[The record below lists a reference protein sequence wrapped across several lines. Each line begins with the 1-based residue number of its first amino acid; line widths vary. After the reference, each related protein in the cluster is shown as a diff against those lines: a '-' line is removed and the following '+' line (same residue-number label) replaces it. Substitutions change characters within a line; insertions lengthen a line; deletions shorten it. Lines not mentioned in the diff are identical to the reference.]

1 MPEVALV
8 AVSRVYLHVV
18 AQRHD
23 LVEDRTHDPR
33 IVSAGHV
40 GAADRLAEERVARE
54 EDLGGGVVEDHVSG
68 RMSGCGDDVE
78 RRLPEGDGV
87 AAVEVDVYCLG
98 HGARM
103 HAEELGPHTGRLE
116 QEAVARGEGEG
127 HAVAAAQELHTHR
140 MVEVPVGVECE
151 YGFEAPLGDEVLEG
165 MVFALVHVAGVDD
178 GGLEGVVPHNVGI
191 LLYGVEYHS
200 CYLYHC
206 KVFLGRRMTPVIRV
220 KVSNFARDGPTA
232 ADKIGFKV
240 PFCAVPAPTWQ
251 ANLHLLPRRACFCPC
266 LFVSLSQDRES
277 AAVAVRDIFSR
288 GRRVRHEG

>member
-1 MPEVALV
+1 MMSRVVSPKEM
-8 AVSRVYLHVV
+8 VSRPS
-18 AQRHD
+18 RSMS
-23 LVEDRTHDPR
+23 
-33 IVSAGHV
+33 IVWGMGPACTPKSSA
-40 GAADRLAEERVARE
+40 
-54 EDLGGGVVEDHVSG
+54 
-68 RMSGCGDDVE
+68 
-78 RRLPEGDGV
+78 
-87 AAVEVDVYCLG
+87 
-98 HGARM
+98 
-103 HAEELGPHTGRLE
+103 PHTGRLE

-178 GGLEGVVPHNVGI
+178 DGLEGVVPHNVGI

-206 KVFLGRRMTPVIRV
+206 KVFFGRRMTPVIRV

-288 GRRVRHEG
+288 GRRVRHEDDCPRKRGSRGHLYVLCGYTTDGVIPIKGQIISI